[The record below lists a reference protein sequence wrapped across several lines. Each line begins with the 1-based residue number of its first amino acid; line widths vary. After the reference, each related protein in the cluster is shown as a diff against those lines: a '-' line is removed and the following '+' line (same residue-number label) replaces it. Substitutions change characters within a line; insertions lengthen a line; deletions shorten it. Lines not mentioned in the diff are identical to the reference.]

1 MRFLLISSLACLAL
15 VFTTPVAVQGQ
26 EKGQEKS
33 QGKSIQKFNPVY
45 GAQSDVN
52 ELLAF
57 VSSNIRVELSKD
69 QIRGINGYMV
79 CRFKIDTAGNINTI
93 RVGHSLRPWI
103 DYAIIGA
110 MNRLPKYGIPFLGRR
125 GERKEVDQQL
135 VFSFGTFLLPLD
147 HIGFNGEKIR
157 QNIQNQIDDQLEAAN
172 KIKREQN
179 LKWGNFTL
187 ENSTLKYD
195 TRNALKGTLPKLP
208 DADPMKVP
216 DIIPRIS
223 VSAGELDRTQPAIK
237 TQE

>member
-1 MRFLLISSLACLAL
+1 
-15 VFTTPVAVQGQ
+15 
-26 EKGQEKS
+26 
-33 QGKSIQKFNPVY
+33 
-45 GAQSDVN
+45 
-52 ELLAF
+52 
-57 VSSNIRVELSKD
+57 
-69 QIRGINGYMV
+69 
-79 CRFKIDTAGNINTI
+79 
-93 RVGHSLRPWI
+93 
-103 DYAIIGA
+103 
-110 MNRLPKYGIPFLGRR
+110 
-125 GERKEVDQQL
+125 
-135 VFSFGTFLLPLD
+135 
-147 HIGFNGEKIR
+147 
-157 QNIQNQIDDQLEAAN
+157 AN